1 MSWRTSPAHFYK
13 FPTTI
18 SLRTTLTA
26 PQLATDARDK
36 DLSQFF
42 ETPGLSSKEVSDV
55 LQEFV
60 LDSIRQGKRV
70 REWCKEVSLAFSRAH
85 SLPAI
90 CDALATPLSSTLL
103 PFTRL
108 PANSYFPTP
117 EPPLPTSLL
126 PNSLLSALT
135 RNQLIDALEL
145 VLELCLEY
153 IGRRWRSSETVSE
166 NVIDD
171 ISRKLTKVKFET
183 RIRGYPPV
191 VRTIIS
197 PILHKVRFVLGFVTS
212 SQLITRLNSSNRSTY
227 LHSDSRPYQN
237 ITSWIE
243 GQLQAGMAYPLILEE
258 CRTMKQGVSD
268 ENGGTIMDVLE
279 QFGLAQSFIDG
290 DYSSYHLVR
299 KSSHSPSLRPKLSP
313 KWFSHKRAHS
323 SLSKVN
329 YPNPY
334 QRPSL
339 SAIHSHNGAA
349 TLSRIP
355 YSNSSHSSSS
365 SSLAPGDDI
374 YAFLGCANISEA
386 RSILLWRLSD
396 MRYHGLEQGWFLG
409 DRREQAETM
418 LDSLERN
425 IINDL
430 PLRELICFLRLT
442 FHLQF
447 APTAASK
454 PDLSSNW
461 LFGGTFHARDVS
473 FDLEQYLRDISQPV
487 QIIED
492 DEEDGKQVE
501 SHYRSRCS
509 TPATMSSAW
518 TSESQIHDLGRRTSS
533 VSTFTIRQA
542 VSRDTIK
549 TRAIEFS
556 FPKKEV
562 KMRKED
568 QRQSKLTV
576 PSVSSFKDETSYI
589 RLPTKFGLRRSTKL
603 TNSADQLAEGL
614 HIDTSVPL
622 SSQPSHPS
630 PTPSTTTTLVQSS
643 LYQNS
648 SLPST
653 PTLRN
658 PPLGQ
663 NRRQLHRQCAIF
675 DGEPLSPSKP
685 SDFHSSGDISP
696 KATSSCQSIQFAR
709 MNPFQDESSIP
720 EDHGDSS
727 GLSPTTTYQDLSPV
741 PLSSILKLFWD
752 LSNGRQLESE
762 EVEDAL
768 MRFVTSERRS
778 VEDKGDIWDE
788 SARCRVEWL
797 IEQVAVLRW
806 LLTFKFRPSWRKELW
821 HPDPSRTLISQA
833 VFVTLRAMGPK
844 ILNLGL
850 ATDSHR
856 KHDPRLP
863 LSFIVYNNCNQIQ
876 YP

>member
-1 MSWRTSPAHFYK
+1 MSWRTSPAHSYK

-26 PQLATDARDK
+26 PQLAKDARDK

-42 ETPGLSSKEVSDV
+42 ETPGLSSKELTDDH
-55 LQEFV
+55 Q
-60 LDSIRQGKRV
+60 
-70 REWCKEVSLAFSRAH
+70 AH

-90 CDALATPLSSTLL
+90 CDALATPLLSTLL

-108 PANSYFPTP
+108 PANTYFPSR
-117 EPPLPTSLL
+117 EPPPPTSLL

-135 RNQLIDALEL
+135 RNQLIDALVRLGKDDRLISKKIRYEQEL

-153 IGRRWRSSETVSE
+153 IGRRWRSSEAVAES
-166 NVIDD
+166 VVDD
-171 ISRKLTKVKFET
+171 ISRKLTKVEFET

-212 SQLITRLNSSNRSTY
+212 SQLVTRLNSSDRSTY
-227 LHSDSRPYQN
+227 LHSDSRPHQN

-243 GQLQAGMAYPLILEE
+243 RRLQAGMAYPFILEE
-258 CRTMKQGVSD
+258 CKTMKQGVSD
-268 ENGGTIMDVLE
+268 ENGDTIMDVLE

-323 SLSKVN
+323 SLSKVDCL
-329 YPNPY
+329 NPY
-334 QRPSL
+334 QQPSL
-339 SAIHSHNGAA
+339 SAIHSHNGSA

-365 SSLAPGDDI
+365 SSLAPGDDV
-374 YAFLGCANISEA
+374 YTFLGCANISEA
-386 RSILLWRLSD
+386 RSVLLWRLLD

-409 DRREQAETM
+409 GRREQAEAM
-418 LDSLERN
+418 LDSLERD
-425 IINDL
+425 IVNDL
-430 PLRELICFLRLT
+430 PLRVLFHFLRLT
-442 FHLQF
+442 FHLQL

-454 PDLSSNW
+454 PDVSSNW
-461 LFGGTFHARDVS
+461 LSGGTFHARDVS
-473 FDLEQYLRDISQPV
+473 FDLEQYLRDISQPI
-487 QIIED
+487 QIVDD

-509 TPATMSSAW
+509 TPATMPSVW
-518 TSESQIHDLGRRTSS
+518 TSESQIDDLGRRASS
-533 VSTFTIRQA
+533 VSTFTIKQA
-542 VSRDTIK
+542 VRRDTIK

-562 KMRKED
+562 KMPKED
-568 QRQSKLTV
+568 QRQSKWTAC
-576 PSVSSFKDETSYI
+576 SVSNFKKEPSYI

-622 SSQPSHPS
+622 SSQPSHSS

-643 LYQNS
+643 LYQNG
-648 SLPST
+648 SLPNS

-658 PPLGQ
+658 LPLGQ
-663 NRRQLHRQCAIF
+663 NRRQLHRQCAIL
-675 DGEPLSPSKP
+675 DGERLGPSKFP
-685 SDFHSSGDISP
+685 DFHSSGEISP
-696 KATSSCQSIQFAR
+696 AATSFRSNQFAR
-709 MNPFQDESSIP
+709 MNPFQVESSIL
-720 EDHGDSS
+720 EDHGHSS
-727 GLSPTTTYQDLSPV
+727 GLSPITSYQDCSPV

-752 LSNGRQLESE
+752 LPNGRQLEPE

-768 MRFVTSERRS
+768 MRFVASERRS
-778 VEDKGDIWDE
+778 VEDKGDNWDE
-788 SARCRVEWL
+788 GARCRV
-797 IEQVAVLRW
+797 
-806 LLTFKFRPSWRKELW
+806 
-821 HPDPSRTLISQA
+821 
-833 VFVTLRAMGPK
+833 
-844 ILNLGL
+844 GL
-850 ATDSHR
+850 SG
-856 KHDPRLP
+856 
-863 LSFIVYNNCNQIQ
+863 
-876 YP
+876 